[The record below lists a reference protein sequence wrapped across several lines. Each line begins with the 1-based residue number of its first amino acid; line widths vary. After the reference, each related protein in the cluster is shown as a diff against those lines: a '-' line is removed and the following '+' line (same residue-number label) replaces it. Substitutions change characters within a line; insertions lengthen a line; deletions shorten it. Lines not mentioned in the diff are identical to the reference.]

1 MFNVKYDAAKNRIY
15 IKLEGMMG
23 MDEAK
28 EYDKTARQYVDKA
41 KEGYTFCIDMAD
53 AQPAPADVNEYL
65 AGLREY
71 MAKKKILG
79 SAMIVSSALTKLQL
93 SRLIKE
99 LGGDNGVF
107 QSYEEAD
114 KYLDSFK

>member
-1 MFNVKYDAAKNRIY
+1 
-15 IKLEGMMG
+15 
-23 MDEAK
+23 
-28 EYDKTARQYVDKA
+28 
-41 KEGYTFCIDMAD
+41 
-53 AQPAPADVNEYL
+53 
-65 AGLREY
+65 
-71 MAKKKILG
+71 
-79 SAMIVSSALTKLQL
+79 MIVSSALTKLQL